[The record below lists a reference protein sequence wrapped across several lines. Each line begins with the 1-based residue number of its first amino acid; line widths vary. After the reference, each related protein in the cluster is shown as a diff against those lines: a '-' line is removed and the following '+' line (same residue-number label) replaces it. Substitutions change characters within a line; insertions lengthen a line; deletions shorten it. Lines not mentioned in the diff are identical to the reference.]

1 MVYYIL
7 CQHLQ
12 LCQNL
17 RLEQRGW
24 GIWSPPS
31 CTTGARPGLL
41 SGVFWK
47 CLLIHFCHSSGFHQG
62 LAFILMLLSSDN
74 PRSSNKELIILYLP
88 LNIQKSEVYLA
99 DFFITKTLFLLLWM
113 EMSDFLSLFRARRQ
127 SSVSA
132 SATDPHGADSP
143 RITYDIVWPLP
154 KIILLM
160 VP

>member
-31 CTTGARPGLL
+31 CTTGAWPGLL

-62 LAFILMLLSSDN
+62 LAFILMLLSSYN

-99 DFFITKTLFLLLWM
+99 DFFITKTLFSCCCGWKWVTFCQCL
-113 EMSDFLSLFRARRQ
+113 EPEDRALCLHQ
-127 SSVSA
+127 QLIHMGQIA
-132 SATDPHGADSP
+132 PE
-143 RITYDIVWPLP
+143 
-154 KIILLM
+154 
-160 VP
+160 